1 MVIHLRR
8 HADRYP
14 RLVEAAFLLLIYA
27 ATSNQYRRAGT
38 DTMWWPGFALA
49 AVTCTCLL
57 ARRRRPG
64 TAVVLTTLATA
75 VAGTQGSTFGPLLLL
90 PVIVALYELTLQA
103 SQPTIRTYCLLVAA
117 ILLPTALLWDSED
130 EPWANEA
137 VSLAF

>member
-57 ARRRRPG
+57 ARRRPG

-75 VAGTQGSTFGPLLLL
+75 VAGAQGSAFGPLLLL